1 MPNVTWDD
9 IGGLEATKK
18 ELQETVQYP
27 VMYPEQFAKFG
38 MQPSRVNPQPLTL
51 NKNC

>member
-38 MQPSRVNPQPLTL
+38 MQPSRVHHTP
-51 NKNC
+51 NKP